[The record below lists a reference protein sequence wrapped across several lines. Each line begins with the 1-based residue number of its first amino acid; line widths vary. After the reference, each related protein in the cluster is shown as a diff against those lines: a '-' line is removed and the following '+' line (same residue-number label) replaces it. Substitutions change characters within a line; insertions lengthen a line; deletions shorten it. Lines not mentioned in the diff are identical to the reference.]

1 MTNYSQS
8 MRDALELV
16 YTRNQEKIAELNE
29 KMSSAQIA
37 KLKKA
42 YEPMRNKK
50 ISTSNADKLN
60 KLMDKVGKD
69 KEVLIQIVKA
79 DIPFVSQSAVT
90 KLITKHNMKGA
101 EINKFKEEFN
111 IESVELD
118 EKRDMSAP
126 PVSAKVV
133 EDDGFRLV
141 MKFKDGTTE
150 ALPSIGKPS
159 MQNLKS
165 IVDKNILKNPKRKAW
180 VPVVSAAMKKG
191 LVKEEVELDE
201 GKMKEIVTD
210 VEDAMGKIRYKL
222 VQKGGKFNV
231 KVSKNDERDAQKAM
245 KMHPLYV
252 AGKLR
257 VVPEEA
263 DLDEAILKGRDY
275 EYDEKKGVVKIS
287 KKNFAKVRKDAKGT
301 DKSKPTMMVL
311 TKKGTSLV
319 PVQFEEVELD
329 EDIMPLIFGGGI
341 IAGLLPVLYLS
352 AKEIA
357 GPSIGKLVDKLKK
370 NKNYKMSN
378 SEKSDVKGFVSKVK
392 KDKPSLLQKVMK
404 KFKEEVEEAY
414 EYGTTEYA
422 NHTKE
427 VTPGQEVDEASARA
441 DAKRSMRRDPSMR
454 KQSPFSKDMSATD
467 DDVKAASKNI
477 IMQMRKAVSL
487 RGKFPVEFADKKK
500 IKIPA
505 DIAQAVQQKYNSFKK
520 PADKEKFQ
528 AKVGKSYKDMLR
540 ALREEVQ
547 EEKTI
552 LDRIEEIIKE
562 NKNG

>member
-50 ISTSNADKLN
+50 ISTSNADKLS

-118 EKRDMSAP
+118 EGRMKELHGYIAKGMSAAEI
-126 PVSAKVV
+126 AK
-133 EDDGFRLV
+133 
-141 MKFKDGTTE
+141 
-150 ALPSIGKPS
+150 
-159 MQNLKS
+159 
-165 IVDKNILKNPKRKAW
+165 
-180 VPVVSAAMKKG
+180 
-191 LVKEEVELDE
+191 
-201 GKMKEIVTD
+201 KMKLD
-210 VEDAMGKIRYKL
+210 VKTIKALM
-222 VQKGGKFNV
+222 
-231 KVSKNDERDAQKAM
+231 DE
-245 KMHPLYV
+245 V
-252 AGKLR
+252 
-257 VVPEEA
+257 

-319 PVQFEEVELD
+319 PVQFEEVE
-329 EDIMPLIFGGGI
+329 
-341 IAGLLPVLYLS
+341 
-352 AKEIA
+352 
-357 GPSIGKLVDKLKK
+357 
-370 NKNYKMSN
+370 
-378 SEKSDVKGFVSKVK
+378 
-392 KDKPSLLQKVMK
+392 
-404 KFKEEVEEAY
+404 EAY

-427 VTPGQEVDEASARA
+427 VTPGQEVDEDSARA

-454 KQSPFSKDMSATD
+454 KQSPFSKDVSATD

-487 RGKFPVEFADKKK
+487 RGKFPVQFADKKK

>member
-50 ISTSNADKLN
+50 ISTSNADKLS

-118 EKRDMSAP
+118 EGRMKELHGYIAKGMSAAEI
-126 PVSAKVV
+126 AK
-133 EDDGFRLV
+133 
-141 MKFKDGTTE
+141 
-150 ALPSIGKPS
+150 
-159 MQNLKS
+159 
-165 IVDKNILKNPKRKAW
+165 
-180 VPVVSAAMKKG
+180 
-191 LVKEEVELDE
+191 
-201 GKMKEIVTD
+201 KMKLD
-210 VEDAMGKIRYKL
+210 VKTIKALM
-222 VQKGGKFNV
+222 
-231 KVSKNDERDAQKAM
+231 DE
-245 KMHPLYV
+245 V
-252 AGKLR
+252 
-257 VVPEEA
+257 
-263 DLDEAILKGRDY
+263 DLDEAKKVTKKERDRLEDQNEHGLLALKLTQAYGTPA
-275 EYDEKKGVVKIS
+275 EVKKIKAINKRHEQKGHIE
-287 KKNFAKVRKDAKGT
+287 RKD
-301 DKSKPTMMVL
+301 
-311 TKKGTSLV
+311 
-319 PVQFEEVELD
+319 Q
-329 EDIMPLIFGGGI
+329 
-341 IAGLLPVLYLS
+341 
-352 AKEIA
+352 KERDAI
-357 GPSIGKLVDKLKK
+357 S
-370 NKNYKMSN
+370 NKYYKMAEES
-378 SEKSDVKGFVSKVK
+378 
-392 KDKPSLLQKVMK
+392 
-404 KFKEEVEEAY
+404 EVEEAY

-454 KQSPFSKDMSATD
+454 KQSPFSKDVSATD

-487 RGKFPVEFADKKK
+487 RGIFPVQFADKKK

>member
-1 MTNYSQS
+1 MANYSQS

-42 YEPMRNKK
+42 YEPMRNKR
-50 ISTSNADKLN
+50 ISTSNADKLS

-111 IESVELD
+111 IESVE
-118 EKRDMSAP
+118 
-126 PVSAKVV
+126 
-133 EDDGFRLV
+133 
-141 MKFKDGTTE
+141 
-150 ALPSIGKPS
+150 
-159 MQNLKS
+159 
-165 IVDKNILKNPKRKAW
+165 
-180 VPVVSAAMKKG
+180 
-191 LVKEEVELDE
+191 
-201 GKMKEIVTD
+201 
-210 VEDAMGKIRYKL
+210 
-222 VQKGGKFNV
+222 
-231 KVSKNDERDAQKAM
+231 
-245 KMHPLYV
+245 
-252 AGKLR
+252 
-257 VVPEEA
+257 
-263 DLDEAILKGRDY
+263 LDEAILKGRDY

-319 PVQFEEVELD
+319 PVQFEEVE
-329 EDIMPLIFGGGI
+329 
-341 IAGLLPVLYLS
+341 
-352 AKEIA
+352 
-357 GPSIGKLVDKLKK
+357 
-370 NKNYKMSN
+370 
-378 SEKSDVKGFVSKVK
+378 
-392 KDKPSLLQKVMK
+392 
-404 KFKEEVEEAY
+404 EAY

-454 KQSPFSKDMSATD
+454 KQSPFSKDVSATD

-487 RGKFPVEFADKKK
+487 RGKFPVQFADKKK

>member
-42 YEPMRNKK
+42 YEPMRNKR
-50 ISTSNADKLN
+50 ISTSNADKLS

-118 EKRDMSAP
+118 E
-126 PVSAKVV
+126 
-133 EDDGFRLV
+133 
-141 MKFKDGTTE
+141 E
-150 ALPSIGKPS
+150 A
-159 MQNLKS
+159 
-165 IVDKNILKNPKRKAW
+165 
-180 VPVVSAAMKKG
+180 
-191 LVKEEVELDE
+191 ELDE
-201 GKMKEIVTD
+201 GKMKEIITD

-263 DLDEAILKGRDY
+263 DLDEKKVDHQLKIAIDTVKNPLKGKFLGGPSAK
-275 EYDEKKGVVKIS
+275 EAEKTLRTKYKY
-287 KKNFAKVRKDAKGT
+287 T
-301 DKSKPTMMVL
+301 DKMIAKL
-311 TKKGTSLV
+311 K
-319 PVQFEEVELD
+319 EETELD
-329 EDIMPLIFGGGI
+329 EAKKVTKKERDRLEDQNEH
-341 IAGLLPVLYLS
+341 GLLALKLTQAYGTPAEVKKIKAINKRHEQKGS
-352 AKEIA
+352 IERKDQKERDAI
-357 GPSIGKLVDKLKK
+357 S
-370 NKNYKMSN
+370 NKYYKMAEES
-378 SEKSDVKGFVSKVK
+378 
-392 KDKPSLLQKVMK
+392 
-404 KFKEEVEEAY
+404 EVEEAY

-454 KQSPFSKDMSATD
+454 KQSPFSKDVSATD

-487 RGKFPVEFADKKK
+487 RGKFPVQFADKKK

>member
-1 MTNYSQS
+1 
-8 MRDALELV
+8 
-16 YTRNQEKIAELNE
+16 
-29 KMSSAQIA
+29 
-37 KLKKA
+37 
-42 YEPMRNKK
+42 
-50 ISTSNADKLN
+50 
-60 KLMDKVGKD
+60 
-69 KEVLIQIVKA
+69 
-79 DIPFVSQSAVT
+79 
-90 KLITKHNMKGA
+90 
-101 EINKFKEEFN
+101 
-111 IESVELD
+111 
-118 EKRDMSAP
+118 
-126 PVSAKVV
+126 
-133 EDDGFRLV
+133 
-141 MKFKDGTTE
+141 
-150 ALPSIGKPS
+150 
-159 MQNLKS
+159 
-165 IVDKNILKNPKRKAW
+165 
-180 VPVVSAAMKKG
+180 
-191 LVKEEVELDE
+191 
-201 GKMKEIVTD
+201 MKEIVTD

-263 DLDEAILKGRDY
+263 DLDEKKVDHQLKIAIDTVKNPLKGKFLGGPSAK
-275 EYDEKKGVVKIS
+275 EAEKTLRTKYKY
-287 KKNFAKVRKDAKGT
+287 T
-301 DKSKPTMMVL
+301 DKMIAKL
-311 TKKGTSLV
+311 K
-319 PVQFEEVELD
+319 EETELD
-329 EDIMPLIFGGGI
+329 EAKKVTKKERDRLEDQNEH
-341 IAGLLPVLYLS
+341 GLLALKLTQAYGTPAEVKKIKAINKRHEQKGS
-352 AKEIA
+352 IERKDQKERDAI
-357 GPSIGKLVDKLKK
+357 S
-370 NKNYKMSN
+370 NKYYKMAEES
-378 SEKSDVKGFVSKVK
+378 
-392 KDKPSLLQKVMK
+392 
-404 KFKEEVEEAY
+404 EVEEAY

-422 NHTKE
+422 NHTRE

-454 KQSPFSKDMSATD
+454 KQSPFSKDVSATD

>member
-42 YEPMRNKK
+42 YEPMRNKR
-50 ISTSNADKLN
+50 ISTSNADKLS

-118 EKRDMSAP
+118 E
-126 PVSAKVV
+126 
-133 EDDGFRLV
+133 
-141 MKFKDGTTE
+141 E
-150 ALPSIGKPS
+150 A
-159 MQNLKS
+159 
-165 IVDKNILKNPKRKAW
+165 
-180 VPVVSAAMKKG
+180 
-191 LVKEEVELDE
+191 ELDE

-263 DLDEAILKGRDY
+263 DLDEKKVDHQLKIAIDTVKNPLKGKFLGGPSAK
-275 EYDEKKGVVKIS
+275 EAEKTLRTKYKY
-287 KKNFAKVRKDAKGT
+287 T
-301 DKSKPTMMVL
+301 DKMIAKL
-311 TKKGTSLV
+311 K
-319 PVQFEEVELD
+319 EETELD
-329 EDIMPLIFGGGI
+329 EAKKVTKKERDRLEDQNEH
-341 IAGLLPVLYLS
+341 GLLALKLTQAYGTPAEVKKIKAINKRHEQKGS
-352 AKEIA
+352 IERKDQKERDAI
-357 GPSIGKLVDKLKK
+357 S
-370 NKNYKMSN
+370 NKYYKMAEES
-378 SEKSDVKGFVSKVK
+378 
-392 KDKPSLLQKVMK
+392 
-404 KFKEEVEEAY
+404 EVEEAY

-422 NHTKE
+422 NHTRE

-454 KQSPFSKDMSATD
+454 KQSPFSKDVSATD

-487 RGKFPVEFADKKK
+487 RGKFPVQFADKKK

>member
-50 ISTSNADKLN
+50 ISTSNADKLS

-118 EKRDMSAP
+118 EGRMKELHGYIAKGMSAAEI
-126 PVSAKVV
+126 AK
-133 EDDGFRLV
+133 
-141 MKFKDGTTE
+141 
-150 ALPSIGKPS
+150 
-159 MQNLKS
+159 
-165 IVDKNILKNPKRKAW
+165 
-180 VPVVSAAMKKG
+180 
-191 LVKEEVELDE
+191 
-201 GKMKEIVTD
+201 KMKLD
-210 VEDAMGKIRYKL
+210 VKTIKALM
-222 VQKGGKFNV
+222 
-231 KVSKNDERDAQKAM
+231 DE
-245 KMHPLYV
+245 V
-252 AGKLR
+252 
-257 VVPEEA
+257 

-329 EDIMPLIFGGGI
+329 EAKKVTKKERDRLEDLNQH
-341 IAGLLPVLYLS
+341 GLLALKLTQAYGTPAEVKKIK
-352 AKEIA
+352 AINKRHEQKGHIEHKDQKERDAI
-357 GPSIGKLVDKLKK
+357 S
-370 NKNYKMSN
+370 NKYYKMAEES
-378 SEKSDVKGFVSKVK
+378 
-392 KDKPSLLQKVMK
+392 
-404 KFKEEVEEAY
+404 EVEEAY

-454 KQSPFSKDMSATD
+454 KQSPFSKDVSATD

-500 IKIPA
+500 IKIPG
-505 DIAQAVQQKYNSFKK
+505 
-520 PADKEKFQ
+520 E
-528 AKVGKSYKDMLR
+528 
-540 ALREEVQ
+540 
-547 EEKTI
+547 
-552 LDRIEEIIKE
+552 
-562 NKNG
+562 

>member
-1 MTNYSQS
+1 

-42 YEPMRNKK
+42 YEPMRNKR
-50 ISTSNADKLN
+50 ISTSNADKLS

-118 EKRDMSAP
+118 E
-126 PVSAKVV
+126 
-133 EDDGFRLV
+133 
-141 MKFKDGTTE
+141 E
-150 ALPSIGKPS
+150 A
-159 MQNLKS
+159 
-165 IVDKNILKNPKRKAW
+165 
-180 VPVVSAAMKKG
+180 
-191 LVKEEVELDE
+191 ELDE
-201 GKMKEIVTD
+201 GKMKEIITD

-263 DLDEAILKGRDY
+263 DLDEKKVDHQLKIAIDTVKNPLKGKFLGGPSAK
-275 EYDEKKGVVKIS
+275 EAEKTLRTKYKY
-287 KKNFAKVRKDAKGT
+287 T
-301 DKSKPTMMVL
+301 DKMIAKL
-311 TKKGTSLV
+311 K
-319 PVQFEEVELD
+319 EETELD
-329 EDIMPLIFGGGI
+329 EAKKVTKKERDRLEDQNEH
-341 IAGLLPVLYLS
+341 GLLALKLTQAYGTPAEVKKIKAINKRHEQKGS
-352 AKEIA
+352 IERKDQKERDAI
-357 GPSIGKLVDKLKK
+357 S
-370 NKNYKMSN
+370 NKYYKMAEES
-378 SEKSDVKGFVSKVK
+378 
-392 KDKPSLLQKVMK
+392 
-404 KFKEEVEEAY
+404 EVEEAY

-454 KQSPFSKDMSATD
+454 KQSPFSKDVSATD

-487 RGKFPVEFADKKK
+487 RGKFPVQFADKKK

-540 ALREEVQ
+540 ALREKVQ

>member
-42 YEPMRNKK
+42 YEPMRNKR
-50 ISTSNADKLN
+50 ISTSNADKLS

-118 EKRDMSAP
+118 E
-126 PVSAKVV
+126 
-133 EDDGFRLV
+133 
-141 MKFKDGTTE
+141 E
-150 ALPSIGKPS
+150 A
-159 MQNLKS
+159 
-165 IVDKNILKNPKRKAW
+165 
-180 VPVVSAAMKKG
+180 
-191 LVKEEVELDE
+191 ELDE

-257 VVPEEA
+257 VVPEEV
-263 DLDEAILKGRDY
+263 DLDEKKVDHQLKIAIDTVKNPLKGKFLGGPSAK
-275 EYDEKKGVVKIS
+275 EAEKTLRTKYKY
-287 KKNFAKVRKDAKGT
+287 T
-301 DKSKPTMMVL
+301 DKMIAKL
-311 TKKGTSLV
+311 K
-319 PVQFEEVELD
+319 EETELD
-329 EDIMPLIFGGGI
+329 EAKKVTKKERDRLEDQNEH
-341 IAGLLPVLYLS
+341 GLLALKLTQAYGTPAEVKKIKAINKRHEQKGS
-352 AKEIA
+352 IERKDQKERDAI
-357 GPSIGKLVDKLKK
+357 S
-370 NKNYKMSN
+370 NKYYKMAEES
-378 SEKSDVKGFVSKVK
+378 
-392 KDKPSLLQKVMK
+392 
-404 KFKEEVEEAY
+404 EVEEAY

-454 KQSPFSKDMSATD
+454 KQSPFSKDVSATD

>member
-42 YEPMRNKK
+42 YEPMRNKR
-50 ISTSNADKLN
+50 ISTSNADKLS

-118 EKRDMSAP
+118 E
-126 PVSAKVV
+126 
-133 EDDGFRLV
+133 
-141 MKFKDGTTE
+141 E
-150 ALPSIGKPS
+150 A
-159 MQNLKS
+159 
-165 IVDKNILKNPKRKAW
+165 
-180 VPVVSAAMKKG
+180 
-191 LVKEEVELDE
+191 ELDE

-263 DLDEAILKGRDY
+263 DLDEKKVDHQLKIAIDTVKNPLKGKFLGGPSAK
-275 EYDEKKGVVKIS
+275 EAEKTLRTKYKY
-287 KKNFAKVRKDAKGT
+287 T
-301 DKSKPTMMVL
+301 DKMIAKL
-311 TKKGTSLV
+311 K
-319 PVQFEEVELD
+319 EETELD
-329 EDIMPLIFGGGI
+329 EAKKVTKKERDRLEDQNEH
-341 IAGLLPVLYLS
+341 GLLALKLTQAYGTPAEVKKIKAINKRHEQKGS
-352 AKEIA
+352 IERKDQKERDAI
-357 GPSIGKLVDKLKK
+357 S
-370 NKNYKMSN
+370 NKYYKMAEES
-378 SEKSDVKGFVSKVK
+378 
-392 KDKPSLLQKVMK
+392 
-404 KFKEEVEEAY
+404 EVEEAY

-422 NHTKE
+422 NHTRE

-454 KQSPFSKDMSATD
+454 KQSPFSKDVSATD

>member
-50 ISTSNADKLN
+50 ISTSNADKLS

-111 IESVELD
+111 IES
-118 EKRDMSAP
+118 
-126 PVSAKVV
+126 
-133 EDDGFRLV
+133 
-141 MKFKDGTTE
+141 
-150 ALPSIGKPS
+150 
-159 MQNLKS
+159 
-165 IVDKNILKNPKRKAW
+165 
-180 VPVVSAAMKKG
+180 
-191 LVKEEVELDE
+191 
-201 GKMKEIVTD
+201 
-210 VEDAMGKIRYKL
+210 
-222 VQKGGKFNV
+222 
-231 KVSKNDERDAQKAM
+231 
-245 KMHPLYV
+245 
-252 AGKLR
+252 
-257 VVPEEA
+257 
-263 DLDEAILKGRDY
+263 
-275 EYDEKKGVVKIS
+275 
-287 KKNFAKVRKDAKGT
+287 
-301 DKSKPTMMVL
+301 
-311 TKKGTSLV
+311 
-319 PVQFEEVELD
+319 VELD

-404 KFKEEVEEAY
+404 KFKEEVELDEGKMKELHGYIAKGMSAAEIAKKMKLDVKTIKALMDEVDLDEAILKGRDYEYDEKKGVVKISKKNFAKVHKDAKGTDKSKPTMMVLTKKGTSLVPVQFEEVEEAY

-454 KQSPFSKDMSATD
+454 KQSPFSKDVSATD

-487 RGKFPVEFADKKK
+487 RGKFPVQFADKKK

>member
-42 YEPMRNKK
+42 YEPMRNKR
-50 ISTSNADKLN
+50 ISTSNADKLS

-191 LVKEEVELDE
+191 LVKEEVDLDEKKVDHQLKIAIDTVKNPLKGKFLGGPSAKEAEKTLRTKYKYTDKMIAKLKEEIELDE
-201 GKMKEIVTD
+201 
-210 VEDAMGKIRYKL
+210 
-222 VQKGGKFNV
+222 
-231 KVSKNDERDAQKAM
+231 AQKIFMFKTKAEAEKKAKEVKGKVLELKK
-245 KMHPLYV
+245 KMDDNLFAVLHKDLLKKEEV
-252 AGKLR
+252 
-257 VVPEEA
+257 EEA
-263 DLDEAILKGRDY
+263 DLDEGVEEIKKLEKMLKDL
-275 EYDEKKGVVKIS
+275 EKKKKKTPGDGWAKI
-287 KKNFAKVRKDAKGT
+287 KIKELIADL
-301 DKSKPTMMVL
+301 KSK
-311 TKKGTSLV
+311 
-319 PVQFEEVELD
+319 
-329 EDIMPLIFGGGI
+329 
-341 IAGLLPVLYLS
+341 
-352 AKEIA
+352 
-357 GPSIGKLVDKLKK
+357 
-370 NKNYKMSN
+370 
-378 SEKSDVKGFVSKVK
+378 
-392 KDKPSLLQKVMK
+392 
-404 KFKEEVEEAY
+404 KEEVEEAY

-422 NHTKE
+422 NHTRE

-454 KQSPFSKDMSATD
+454 KQSPFSKDVSATD

-487 RGKFPVEFADKKK
+487 RGKFPVQFADKKK

-528 AKVGKSYKDMLR
+528 AKVAKSYKDMLR

>member
-1 MTNYSQS
+1 
-8 MRDALELV
+8 
-16 YTRNQEKIAELNE
+16 
-29 KMSSAQIA
+29 
-37 KLKKA
+37 
-42 YEPMRNKK
+42 
-50 ISTSNADKLN
+50 
-60 KLMDKVGKD
+60 
-69 KEVLIQIVKA
+69 
-79 DIPFVSQSAVT
+79 
-90 KLITKHNMKGA
+90 
-101 EINKFKEEFN
+101 
-111 IESVELD
+111 D

-133 EDDGFRLV
+133 KDEGFRLV

-191 LVKEEVELDE
+191 LVKEEVDLDE

-319 PVQFEEVELD
+319 PVQFEEVE
-329 EDIMPLIFGGGI
+329 
-341 IAGLLPVLYLS
+341 
-352 AKEIA
+352 
-357 GPSIGKLVDKLKK
+357 
-370 NKNYKMSN
+370 
-378 SEKSDVKGFVSKVK
+378 
-392 KDKPSLLQKVMK
+392 
-404 KFKEEVEEAY
+404 EAY

-477 IMQMRKAVSL
+477 IM
-487 RGKFPVEFADKKK
+487 
-500 IKIPA
+500 
-505 DIAQAVQQKYNSFKK
+505 
-520 PADKEKFQ
+520 
-528 AKVGKSYKDMLR
+528 
-540 ALREEVQ
+540 
-547 EEKTI
+547 
-552 LDRIEEIIKE
+552 
-562 NKNG
+562 

>member
-42 YEPMRNKK
+42 YEPMRNKR
-50 ISTSNADKLN
+50 ISTSNADKLS

-111 IESVELD
+111 IESIELD
-118 EKRDMSAP
+118 EE
-126 PVSAKVV
+126 AK
-133 EDDGFRLV
+133 
-141 MKFKDGTTE
+141 
-150 ALPSIGKPS
+150 
-159 MQNLKS
+159 
-165 IVDKNILKNPKRKAW
+165 
-180 VPVVSAAMKKG
+180 
-191 LVKEEVELDE
+191 LDE

-263 DLDEAILKGRDY
+263 DLDEKKVDHQLKIAIDTVKNPLKGKFLGGPSAK
-275 EYDEKKGVVKIS
+275 EAEKTLRTKYKY
-287 KKNFAKVRKDAKGT
+287 T
-301 DKSKPTMMVL
+301 DKMIAKL
-311 TKKGTSLV
+311 K
-319 PVQFEEVELD
+319 EETELD
-329 EDIMPLIFGGGI
+329 EAKKVTKKERDRLEDQNEH
-341 IAGLLPVLYLS
+341 GLLALKLTQAYGTPAEVKKIKAINKRHEQKGS
-352 AKEIA
+352 IERKDQKERDAI
-357 GPSIGKLVDKLKK
+357 S
-370 NKNYKMSN
+370 NKYYKMAEES
-378 SEKSDVKGFVSKVK
+378 
-392 KDKPSLLQKVMK
+392 
-404 KFKEEVEEAY
+404 EVEEAY

-454 KQSPFSKDMSATD
+454 KQSPFSKDVSATD

-487 RGKFPVEFADKKK
+487 RGKFPVQFADKKK

-540 ALREEVQ
+540 ALREKVQ

>member
-50 ISTSNADKLN
+50 ISTSNADKLS

-118 EKRDMSAP
+118 EGRMKELHGYIAKGMSAAEI
-126 PVSAKVV
+126 AK
-133 EDDGFRLV
+133 
-141 MKFKDGTTE
+141 
-150 ALPSIGKPS
+150 
-159 MQNLKS
+159 
-165 IVDKNILKNPKRKAW
+165 
-180 VPVVSAAMKKG
+180 
-191 LVKEEVELDE
+191 
-201 GKMKEIVTD
+201 KMKLD
-210 VEDAMGKIRYKL
+210 VKTIKALM
-222 VQKGGKFNV
+222 
-231 KVSKNDERDAQKAM
+231 DE
-245 KMHPLYV
+245 V
-252 AGKLR
+252 
-257 VVPEEA
+257 
-263 DLDEAILKGRDY
+263 DLDEAVLKGRDY

-319 PVQFEEVELD
+319 PVQFEEVE
-329 EDIMPLIFGGGI
+329 
-341 IAGLLPVLYLS
+341 
-352 AKEIA
+352 
-357 GPSIGKLVDKLKK
+357 
-370 NKNYKMSN
+370 
-378 SEKSDVKGFVSKVK
+378 
-392 KDKPSLLQKVMK
+392 
-404 KFKEEVEEAY
+404 EAY

-422 NHTKE
+422 NHTRE

-454 KQSPFSKDMSATD
+454 KQSPFSKDVSATD

-487 RGKFPVEFADKKK
+487 RGKFPVQFADKKK

>member
-50 ISTSNADKLN
+50 ISTSNADKLS

-118 EKRDMSAP
+118 EGRMKELHGYIAKGMSAAEI
-126 PVSAKVV
+126 AK
-133 EDDGFRLV
+133 
-141 MKFKDGTTE
+141 
-150 ALPSIGKPS
+150 
-159 MQNLKS
+159 
-165 IVDKNILKNPKRKAW
+165 
-180 VPVVSAAMKKG
+180 
-191 LVKEEVELDE
+191 
-201 GKMKEIVTD
+201 KMKLD
-210 VEDAMGKIRYKL
+210 VKTIKALM
-222 VQKGGKFNV
+222 
-231 KVSKNDERDAQKAM
+231 DE
-245 KMHPLYV
+245 V
-252 AGKLR
+252 
-257 VVPEEA
+257 

-329 EDIMPLIFGGGI
+329 EAKKVTKKERDRLEDLNQH
-341 IAGLLPVLYLS
+341 GLLALKLTQAYGTPAEVKKIK
-352 AKEIA
+352 AINKRHEQKGHIERKDQKERDAI
-357 GPSIGKLVDKLKK
+357 S
-370 NKNYKMSN
+370 NKYYKMAEES
-378 SEKSDVKGFVSKVK
+378 
-392 KDKPSLLQKVMK
+392 
-404 KFKEEVEEAY
+404 EVEEAY

-454 KQSPFSKDMSATD
+454 KQSPFSKDVSATD

>member
-42 YEPMRNKK
+42 YEPMRNKR
-50 ISTSNADKLN
+50 ISTSNADKLS

-118 EKRDMSAP
+118 E
-126 PVSAKVV
+126 
-133 EDDGFRLV
+133 
-141 MKFKDGTTE
+141 E
-150 ALPSIGKPS
+150 A
-159 MQNLKS
+159 
-165 IVDKNILKNPKRKAW
+165 
-180 VPVVSAAMKKG
+180 
-191 LVKEEVELDE
+191 ELDE

-263 DLDEAILKGRDY
+263 ELDEKKVDHQLKIAIDTVKNPLKGKFLGGPSAKEAEKTLRTKYKYTDKMIAKLKEETELDEAKKVTKKERDRLEDQNEHGLLALKLTQAYGTPA
-275 EYDEKKGVVKIS
+275 EVKKIKAINKRHEQKGSIE
-287 KKNFAKVRKDAKGT
+287 RKD
-301 DKSKPTMMVL
+301 
-311 TKKGTSLV
+311 
-319 PVQFEEVELD
+319 Q
-329 EDIMPLIFGGGI
+329 
-341 IAGLLPVLYLS
+341 
-352 AKEIA
+352 KERDAI
-357 GPSIGKLVDKLKK
+357 S
-370 NKNYKMSN
+370 NKYYKMAEES
-378 SEKSDVKGFVSKVK
+378 
-392 KDKPSLLQKVMK
+392 
-404 KFKEEVEEAY
+404 EVEEAY

-422 NHTKE
+422 NHTRE

-441 DAKRSMRRDPSMR
+441 DAKRSMRRDPSMG
-454 KQSPFSKDMSATD
+454 KQSPFSKDVSATD

-487 RGKFPVEFADKKK
+487 RGKFPVQFADKKK

-540 ALREEVQ
+540 ALREKVQ

>member
-42 YEPMRNKK
+42 YEPMRNKR
-50 ISTSNADKLN
+50 ISTSNADKLS

-118 EKRDMSAP
+118 E
-126 PVSAKVV
+126 
-133 EDDGFRLV
+133 
-141 MKFKDGTTE
+141 E
-150 ALPSIGKPS
+150 A
-159 MQNLKS
+159 
-165 IVDKNILKNPKRKAW
+165 
-180 VPVVSAAMKKG
+180 
-191 LVKEEVELDE
+191 ELDE
-201 GKMKEIVTD
+201 GKMKEIITD

-263 DLDEAILKGRDY
+263 DLDEKKVDHQLKIAIDTVKNPLKGKFLGGPSAK
-275 EYDEKKGVVKIS
+275 EAEKTLRTKYKY
-287 KKNFAKVRKDAKGT
+287 T
-301 DKSKPTMMVL
+301 DKMIAKL
-311 TKKGTSLV
+311 K
-319 PVQFEEVELD
+319 EETELD
-329 EDIMPLIFGGGI
+329 EAKKVTKKERDRLEDQNEH
-341 IAGLLPVLYLS
+341 GLLALKLTQAYGTPAEVKKIKAINKRHEQKGS
-352 AKEIA
+352 IERKDQKERDAI
-357 GPSIGKLVDKLKK
+357 S
-370 NKNYKMSN
+370 NKYYKMAEES
-378 SEKSDVKGFVSKVK
+378 
-392 KDKPSLLQKVMK
+392 
-404 KFKEEVEEAY
+404 EVEEAY

-422 NHTKE
+422 NHTRE

-454 KQSPFSKDMSATD
+454 KQSPFSKDVSATD

>member
-118 EKRDMSAP
+118 E
-126 PVSAKVV
+126 
-133 EDDGFRLV
+133 
-141 MKFKDGTTE
+141 
-150 ALPSIGKPS
+150 
-159 MQNLKS
+159 
-165 IVDKNILKNPKRKAW
+165 
-180 VPVVSAAMKKG
+180 
-191 LVKEEVELDE
+191 
-201 GKMKEIVTD
+201 
-210 VEDAMGKIRYKL
+210 
-222 VQKGGKFNV
+222 
-231 KVSKNDERDAQKAM
+231 
-245 KMHPLYV
+245 
-252 AGKLR
+252 
-257 VVPEEA
+257 
-263 DLDEAILKGRDY
+263 AILKGRDY

-319 PVQFEEVELD
+319 PVQFEEVE
-329 EDIMPLIFGGGI
+329 
-341 IAGLLPVLYLS
+341 
-352 AKEIA
+352 
-357 GPSIGKLVDKLKK
+357 
-370 NKNYKMSN
+370 
-378 SEKSDVKGFVSKVK
+378 
-392 KDKPSLLQKVMK
+392 
-404 KFKEEVEEAY
+404 EAY

-454 KQSPFSKDMSATD
+454 KQSPFSKDVSATD

-487 RGKFPVEFADKKK
+487 RGKFPVQFADKKK

>member
-42 YEPMRNKK
+42 YEPMRNKR
-50 ISTSNADKLN
+50 ISTSNADKLS

-118 EKRDMSAP
+118 E
-126 PVSAKVV
+126 
-133 EDDGFRLV
+133 
-141 MKFKDGTTE
+141 E
-150 ALPSIGKPS
+150 A
-159 MQNLKS
+159 
-165 IVDKNILKNPKRKAW
+165 
-180 VPVVSAAMKKG
+180 
-191 LVKEEVELDE
+191 ELDE

-263 DLDEAILKGRDY
+263 DLDEKKVDHQLKIAIDTVKNPLKGKFLGGPSAK
-275 EYDEKKGVVKIS
+275 EAEKTLRTKYKY
-287 KKNFAKVRKDAKGT
+287 T
-301 DKSKPTMMVL
+301 DKMIAKL
-311 TKKGTSLV
+311 K
-319 PVQFEEVELD
+319 EETELD
-329 EDIMPLIFGGGI
+329 EAKKVTKKERDRLEDQNEH
-341 IAGLLPVLYLS
+341 GLLALKLTQAYGTPAEVKKIKAINKRHEQKGS
-352 AKEIA
+352 IERKDQKERDAI
-357 GPSIGKLVDKLKK
+357 S
-370 NKNYKMSN
+370 NKYYKMAEES
-378 SEKSDVKGFVSKVK
+378 
-392 KDKPSLLQKVMK
+392 
-404 KFKEEVEEAY
+404 EVEEAY

-454 KQSPFSKDMSATD
+454 KQSPFSKDVSATD

-487 RGKFPVEFADKKK
+487 RGKFPVQFADKKK

-540 ALREEVQ
+540 ALREKVQ

>member
-50 ISTSNADKLN
+50 ISTSNADKLS

-118 EKRDMSAP
+118 EGRMKELHGYIAKGMSAAEI
-126 PVSAKVV
+126 AK
-133 EDDGFRLV
+133 
-141 MKFKDGTTE
+141 
-150 ALPSIGKPS
+150 
-159 MQNLKS
+159 
-165 IVDKNILKNPKRKAW
+165 
-180 VPVVSAAMKKG
+180 
-191 LVKEEVELDE
+191 
-201 GKMKEIVTD
+201 KMKLD
-210 VEDAMGKIRYKL
+210 VKTIKALM
-222 VQKGGKFNV
+222 
-231 KVSKNDERDAQKAM
+231 DE
-245 KMHPLYV
+245 V
-252 AGKLR
+252 
-257 VVPEEA
+257 
-263 DLDEAILKGRDY
+263 DLDEAVLKGRDY

-287 KKNFAKVRKDAKGT
+287 KKNFAKVHKDAKGT

-329 EDIMPLIFGGGI
+329 EAKKVTKKERDRLEDLNQH
-341 IAGLLPVLYLS
+341 GLLALKLTQAYGTPAEVKKIK
-352 AKEIA
+352 AINKRHEQKGHIERKDQKERDAI
-357 GPSIGKLVDKLKK
+357 S
-370 NKNYKMSN
+370 NKYYKMAEES
-378 SEKSDVKGFVSKVK
+378 
-392 KDKPSLLQKVMK
+392 
-404 KFKEEVEEAY
+404 EVEEAY

-422 NHTKE
+422 KHTRE

-441 DAKRSMRRDPSMR
+441 DAKRSMRQDPSMR
-454 KQSPFSKDMSATD
+454 KQSPFSKDTSATD

-487 RGKFPVEFADKKK
+487 RGKFPVQFADKKK

>member
-50 ISTSNADKLN
+50 ISTSNADKLS

-118 EKRDMSAP
+118 EGRMKELHGYIAKGMSAAEI
-126 PVSAKVV
+126 AK
-133 EDDGFRLV
+133 
-141 MKFKDGTTE
+141 
-150 ALPSIGKPS
+150 
-159 MQNLKS
+159 
-165 IVDKNILKNPKRKAW
+165 
-180 VPVVSAAMKKG
+180 
-191 LVKEEVELDE
+191 
-201 GKMKEIVTD
+201 KMKLD
-210 VEDAMGKIRYKL
+210 VKTIKALM
-222 VQKGGKFNV
+222 
-231 KVSKNDERDAQKAM
+231 DE
-245 KMHPLYV
+245 V
-252 AGKLR
+252 
-257 VVPEEA
+257 
-263 DLDEAILKGRDY
+263 DLDEAVLKGRDY

-319 PVQFEEVELD
+319 PDQFEEVELD
-329 EDIMPLIFGGGI
+329 EAKKVTKKERDRLEDLNQH
-341 IAGLLPVLYLS
+341 GLLALKLTQAYGTPAEVKKIK
-352 AKEIA
+352 AINKRHEQKGHIERKDQKERDAI
-357 GPSIGKLVDKLKK
+357 S
-370 NKNYKMSN
+370 NKYYKMAEES
-378 SEKSDVKGFVSKVK
+378 
-392 KDKPSLLQKVMK
+392 
-404 KFKEEVEEAY
+404 EVEEAY

-454 KQSPFSKDMSATD
+454 KQSPFSKDVSATD

-487 RGKFPVEFADKKK
+487 RGKFPVQFADKKK

>member
-50 ISTSNADKLN
+50 ISTSNADKLS

-118 EKRDMSAP
+118 EGRMKELHGYIAKGMSAAEI
-126 PVSAKVV
+126 AK
-133 EDDGFRLV
+133 
-141 MKFKDGTTE
+141 
-150 ALPSIGKPS
+150 
-159 MQNLKS
+159 
-165 IVDKNILKNPKRKAW
+165 
-180 VPVVSAAMKKG
+180 
-191 LVKEEVELDE
+191 
-201 GKMKEIVTD
+201 KMKLD
-210 VEDAMGKIRYKL
+210 VKTIKALM
-222 VQKGGKFNV
+222 
-231 KVSKNDERDAQKAM
+231 DE
-245 KMHPLYV
+245 V
-252 AGKLR
+252 
-257 VVPEEA
+257 
-263 DLDEAILKGRDY
+263 DLDEAVLKGRDY

-287 KKNFAKVRKDAKGT
+287 KKNFAKVHKDAKGT

-329 EDIMPLIFGGGI
+329 EAKKVTKKERDRLEDQNQH
-341 IAGLLPVLYLS
+341 GLLALKLTQAYGTPAEVKKIK
-352 AKEIA
+352 AINKRHEQKGHIEHKDQKERDAI
-357 GPSIGKLVDKLKK
+357 S
-370 NKNYKMSN
+370 NKYYKMAEES
-378 SEKSDVKGFVSKVK
+378 
-392 KDKPSLLQKVMK
+392 
-404 KFKEEVEEAY
+404 EVEEAY

-454 KQSPFSKDMSATD
+454 KQSPFSKDVSATD

-487 RGKFPVEFADKKK
+487 RGKFPVQFADKKK

>member
-42 YEPMRNKK
+42 YEPMRNKR
-50 ISTSNADKLN
+50 ISTSNADKLS

-118 EKRDMSAP
+118 E
-126 PVSAKVV
+126 
-133 EDDGFRLV
+133 
-141 MKFKDGTTE
+141 E
-150 ALPSIGKPS
+150 A
-159 MQNLKS
+159 
-165 IVDKNILKNPKRKAW
+165 
-180 VPVVSAAMKKG
+180 
-191 LVKEEVELDE
+191 ELDE

-263 DLDEAILKGRDY
+263 DLDEKKVDHQLKIAIDTVKNPLKGKFLGGPSAK
-275 EYDEKKGVVKIS
+275 EAEKTLRTKYKY
-287 KKNFAKVRKDAKGT
+287 T
-301 DKSKPTMMVL
+301 DKMIAKL
-311 TKKGTSLV
+311 K
-319 PVQFEEVELD
+319 EETELD
-329 EDIMPLIFGGGI
+329 EAKKVTKKERDRLEDQNEH
-341 IAGLLPVLYLS
+341 GLLALKLTQAYGTPAEVKKIKAINKRHEQKGS
-352 AKEIA
+352 IERKDQKERDAI
-357 GPSIGKLVDKLKK
+357 S
-370 NKNYKMSN
+370 NKYYKMAEES
-378 SEKSDVKGFVSKVK
+378 
-392 KDKPSLLQKVMK
+392 
-404 KFKEEVEEAY
+404 EVEEAY

-454 KQSPFSKDMSATD
+454 KQSPFSKDVSATD

>member
-50 ISTSNADKLN
+50 ISTSNADKLS

-191 LVKEEVELDE
+191 LVKEEAE
-201 GKMKEIVTD
+201 
-210 VEDAMGKIRYKL
+210 
-222 VQKGGKFNV
+222 
-231 KVSKNDERDAQKAM
+231 
-245 KMHPLYV
+245 
-252 AGKLR
+252 
-257 VVPEEA
+257 
-263 DLDEAILKGRDY
+263 LDEAILKGRDY

-319 PVQFEEVELD
+319 PVQF
-329 EDIMPLIFGGGI
+329 
-341 IAGLLPVLYLS
+341 
-352 AKEIA
+352 
-357 GPSIGKLVDKLKK
+357 
-370 NKNYKMSN
+370 
-378 SEKSDVKGFVSKVK
+378 
-392 KDKPSLLQKVMK
+392 
-404 KFKEEVEEAY
+404 EEVEEAY

>member
-42 YEPMRNKK
+42 YEPMRNKR
-50 ISTSNADKLN
+50 ISTSNADKLS

-118 EKRDMSAP
+118 E
-126 PVSAKVV
+126 
-133 EDDGFRLV
+133 
-141 MKFKDGTTE
+141 E
-150 ALPSIGKPS
+150 A
-159 MQNLKS
+159 
-165 IVDKNILKNPKRKAW
+165 
-180 VPVVSAAMKKG
+180 
-191 LVKEEVELDE
+191 ELDE
-201 GKMKEIVTD
+201 GKMKEIITD

-257 VVPEEA
+257 VVPEEV
-263 DLDEAILKGRDY
+263 DLDEKKVDHQLKIAIDTVKNPLKGKFLGGPSAK
-275 EYDEKKGVVKIS
+275 EAEKTLRTKYKY
-287 KKNFAKVRKDAKGT
+287 T
-301 DKSKPTMMVL
+301 DKMIAKL
-311 TKKGTSLV
+311 K
-319 PVQFEEVELD
+319 EETELD
-329 EDIMPLIFGGGI
+329 EAKKVTKKERDRLEDQNEH
-341 IAGLLPVLYLS
+341 GLLALKLTQAYGTPAEVKKIKAINKRHEQKGS
-352 AKEIA
+352 IERKDQKERDAI
-357 GPSIGKLVDKLKK
+357 S
-370 NKNYKMSN
+370 NKYYKMAEES
-378 SEKSDVKGFVSKVK
+378 
-392 KDKPSLLQKVMK
+392 
-404 KFKEEVEEAY
+404 EVEEAY

-454 KQSPFSKDMSATD
+454 KQSPFSKDVSATD

-487 RGKFPVEFADKKK
+487 RGKFPVQFADKKK

-540 ALREEVQ
+540 ALREKVQ

>member
-42 YEPMRNKK
+42 YEPMRNKR
-50 ISTSNADKLN
+50 ISTSNADKLS

-118 EKRDMSAP
+118 EGRMKELHGYIAKGMSAAEI
-126 PVSAKVV
+126 AK
-133 EDDGFRLV
+133 
-141 MKFKDGTTE
+141 
-150 ALPSIGKPS
+150 
-159 MQNLKS
+159 
-165 IVDKNILKNPKRKAW
+165 
-180 VPVVSAAMKKG
+180 
-191 LVKEEVELDE
+191 
-201 GKMKEIVTD
+201 KMKLD
-210 VEDAMGKIRYKL
+210 VKTIKALM
-222 VQKGGKFNV
+222 
-231 KVSKNDERDAQKAM
+231 DE
-245 KMHPLYV
+245 V
-252 AGKLR
+252 
-257 VVPEEA
+257 
-263 DLDEAILKGRDY
+263 DLDEAVLKGRDY

-329 EDIMPLIFGGGI
+329 EAKKVTKKERDRLEDLNQH
-341 IAGLLPVLYLS
+341 GLLALKLTQAYGTPAEVKKIK
-352 AKEIA
+352 AINKRHEQKGHIERKDQKERDAI
-357 GPSIGKLVDKLKK
+357 S
-370 NKNYKMSN
+370 NKYYKMAEES
-378 SEKSDVKGFVSKVK
+378 
-392 KDKPSLLQKVMK
+392 
-404 KFKEEVEEAY
+404 EVEEAY

-454 KQSPFSKDMSATD
+454 KQSPFSKDVSATD

-487 RGKFPVEFADKKK
+487 RGKFPVQFADKKK

>member
-42 YEPMRNKK
+42 YEPMRNKR
-50 ISTSNADKLN
+50 ISTSNADKLS

-201 GKMKEIVTD
+201 GRMKELHGYIAKGMSAAEIAKKMKLD
-210 VEDAMGKIRYKL
+210 VKTIKALM
-222 VQKGGKFNV
+222 
-231 KVSKNDERDAQKAM
+231 DE
-245 KMHPLYV
+245 V
-252 AGKLR
+252 
-257 VVPEEA
+257 
-263 DLDEAILKGRDY
+263 DLDEAVLKGRDY

-329 EDIMPLIFGGGI
+329 EAKKVTKKERDRLEDLNQH
-341 IAGLLPVLYLS
+341 GLLALKLTQAYGTPAEVKKIK
-352 AKEIA
+352 AINKRHEQKGHIEHKDQKERDAI
-357 GPSIGKLVDKLKK
+357 S
-370 NKNYKMSN
+370 NKYYKMAEES
-378 SEKSDVKGFVSKVK
+378 
-392 KDKPSLLQKVMK
+392 
-404 KFKEEVEEAY
+404 EVEEAY

-454 KQSPFSKDMSATD
+454 KQSPFSKDVSATD

-487 RGKFPVEFADKKK
+487 RGKFPVQFADKKK

>member
-42 YEPMRNKK
+42 YEPMRNKR
-50 ISTSNADKLN
+50 ISTSNADKLS

-118 EKRDMSAP
+118 E
-126 PVSAKVV
+126 
-133 EDDGFRLV
+133 
-141 MKFKDGTTE
+141 E
-150 ALPSIGKPS
+150 A
-159 MQNLKS
+159 
-165 IVDKNILKNPKRKAW
+165 
-180 VPVVSAAMKKG
+180 
-191 LVKEEVELDE
+191 ELDE
-201 GKMKEIVTD
+201 GKMKEIITD

-263 DLDEAILKGRDY
+263 DLDEKKVDHQLKIAIDTVKNPLKGKFLGGPSAK
-275 EYDEKKGVVKIS
+275 EAEKTLRTKYKY
-287 KKNFAKVRKDAKGT
+287 T
-301 DKSKPTMMVL
+301 DKMIAKL
-311 TKKGTSLV
+311 K
-319 PVQFEEVELD
+319 EETELD
-329 EDIMPLIFGGGI
+329 EAKKVTKKERDRLEDQNEH
-341 IAGLLPVLYLS
+341 GLLALKLTQAYGTPAEVKKIKAINKRHEQKGS
-352 AKEIA
+352 IERKDQKERDAI
-357 GPSIGKLVDKLKK
+357 S
-370 NKNYKMSN
+370 NKYYKMAEES
-378 SEKSDVKGFVSKVK
+378 
-392 KDKPSLLQKVMK
+392 
-404 KFKEEVEEAY
+404 EVEEAY

-454 KQSPFSKDMSATD
+454 KQSPFSKDVSATD

-540 ALREEVQ
+540 ALREKVQ

>member
-50 ISTSNADKLN
+50 ISTSNADKLS

-111 IESVELD
+111 IES
-118 EKRDMSAP
+118 
-126 PVSAKVV
+126 
-133 EDDGFRLV
+133 
-141 MKFKDGTTE
+141 
-150 ALPSIGKPS
+150 
-159 MQNLKS
+159 
-165 IVDKNILKNPKRKAW
+165 
-180 VPVVSAAMKKG
+180 
-191 LVKEEVELDE
+191 
-201 GKMKEIVTD
+201 
-210 VEDAMGKIRYKL
+210 
-222 VQKGGKFNV
+222 
-231 KVSKNDERDAQKAM
+231 
-245 KMHPLYV
+245 
-252 AGKLR
+252 
-257 VVPEEA
+257 
-263 DLDEAILKGRDY
+263 
-275 EYDEKKGVVKIS
+275 
-287 KKNFAKVRKDAKGT
+287 
-301 DKSKPTMMVL
+301 
-311 TKKGTSLV
+311 
-319 PVQFEEVELD
+319 VELD

-404 KFKEEVEEAY
+404 KFKEEVELDEGRMKELHGYIAKGMSAAEIAKKMKLDVKTIKALMDEVDLDEAVLKGRDYEYDEKKGVVKISKKNFAKVRKDAKGTDKSKPTMMVLTKKGTSLVPVQFEEVEEAY

-454 KQSPFSKDMSATD
+454 KQSPFSKDVSATD

-487 RGKFPVEFADKKK
+487 RGKFPVQFADKKK

>member
-42 YEPMRNKK
+42 YEPMRNKR
-50 ISTSNADKLN
+50 ISTSNADKLS

-118 EKRDMSAP
+118 E
-126 PVSAKVV
+126 
-133 EDDGFRLV
+133 
-141 MKFKDGTTE
+141 E
-150 ALPSIGKPS
+150 A
-159 MQNLKS
+159 
-165 IVDKNILKNPKRKAW
+165 
-180 VPVVSAAMKKG
+180 
-191 LVKEEVELDE
+191 ELDE

-263 DLDEAILKGRDY
+263 DLDEKKVDHQLKIAIDTVKNPLKGKFLGGPSAK
-275 EYDEKKGVVKIS
+275 EAEKTLRTKYKY
-287 KKNFAKVRKDAKGT
+287 T
-301 DKSKPTMMVL
+301 DKMIAKL
-311 TKKGTSLV
+311 K
-319 PVQFEEVELD
+319 EETELD
-329 EDIMPLIFGGGI
+329 EAKKVTKKERDRLEDQNEH
-341 IAGLLPVLYLS
+341 GLLALKLTQAYGTPAEVKKIKAINKRHEQKGS
-352 AKEIA
+352 IERKDQKERDAI
-357 GPSIGKLVDKLKK
+357 S
-370 NKNYKMSN
+370 NKYYKMAEES
-378 SEKSDVKGFVSKVK
+378 
-392 KDKPSLLQKVMK
+392 
-404 KFKEEVEEAY
+404 EVEEAY

-454 KQSPFSKDMSATD
+454 KQSPFSKDVSATD

-540 ALREEVQ
+540 ALREKVQ

>member
-50 ISTSNADKLN
+50 ISTSNADKLS

-90 KLITKHNMKGA
+90 KLITKHNMNGA

-118 EKRDMSAP
+118 EGRMKELHGYIAKGMSAAEI
-126 PVSAKVV
+126 AK
-133 EDDGFRLV
+133 
-141 MKFKDGTTE
+141 
-150 ALPSIGKPS
+150 
-159 MQNLKS
+159 
-165 IVDKNILKNPKRKAW
+165 
-180 VPVVSAAMKKG
+180 
-191 LVKEEVELDE
+191 
-201 GKMKEIVTD
+201 KMKLD
-210 VEDAMGKIRYKL
+210 VKTIKALM
-222 VQKGGKFNV
+222 
-231 KVSKNDERDAQKAM
+231 DE
-245 KMHPLYV
+245 V
-252 AGKLR
+252 
-257 VVPEEA
+257 
-263 DLDEAILKGRDY
+263 DLDEAVLKGRDY

-329 EDIMPLIFGGGI
+329 EAKKVTKKERDRLEDLNQH
-341 IAGLLPVLYLS
+341 GLLALKLTQAYGTPAEVKKIK
-352 AKEIA
+352 AINKRHEQKGHIERKDQKERDAI
-357 GPSIGKLVDKLKK
+357 S
-370 NKNYKMSN
+370 NKYYKMAEES
-378 SEKSDVKGFVSKVK
+378 
-392 KDKPSLLQKVMK
+392 
-404 KFKEEVEEAY
+404 EVEETY

-454 KQSPFSKDMSATD
+454 KQSPFSKDVSATD

-487 RGKFPVEFADKKK
+487 RGKFPVQFADKKK

>member
-1 MTNYSQS
+1 MANYSQS
-8 MRDALELV
+8 MRDALELM
-16 YTRNQEKIAELNE
+16 YARNQEKIDKLDEGTIDKVKNIAS
-29 KMSSAQIA
+29 KKSAAKIDGVTVDMFTASAISQIYDKVNDA
-37 KLKKA
+37 
-42 YEPMRNKK
+42 NKK
-50 ISTSNADKLN
+50 KMEKLP
-60 KLMDKVGKD
+60 
-69 KEVLIQIVKA
+69 I
-79 DIPFVSQSAVT
+79 T
-90 KLITKHNMKGA
+90 KLA
-101 EINKFKEEFN
+101 
-111 IESVELD
+111 SL
-118 EKRDMSAP
+118 
-126 PVSAKVV
+126 
-133 EDDGFRLV
+133 
-141 MKFKDGTTE
+141 
-150 ALPSIGKPS
+150 
-159 MQNLKS
+159 
-165 IVDKNILKNPKRKAW
+165 
-180 VPVVSAAMKKG
+180 AMKMMQKNG
-191 LVKEEVELDE
+191 YIPEEAELDE
-201 GKMKEIVTD
+201 GRMKELHGYIAKGMSAAEIAKKMKLD
-210 VEDAMGKIRYKL
+210 VKTIKALM
-222 VQKGGKFNV
+222 
-231 KVSKNDERDAQKAM
+231 DE
-245 KMHPLYV
+245 V
-252 AGKLR
+252 
-257 VVPEEA
+257 

-287 KKNFAKVRKDAKGT
+287 KKNFAKVHKDYKGT

-319 PVQFEEVELD
+319 PVQF
-329 EDIMPLIFGGGI
+329 
-341 IAGLLPVLYLS
+341 
-352 AKEIA
+352 
-357 GPSIGKLVDKLKK
+357 
-370 NKNYKMSN
+370 
-378 SEKSDVKGFVSKVK
+378 
-392 KDKPSLLQKVMK
+392 
-404 KFKEEVEEAY
+404 EEVEEAY